1 MELYFILT
9 GLGFFLFLIG
19 VTALIWMV
27 RSGQVDDLDTP
38 ALRMLNDDE
47 PNPQNHR
54 EERPN
59 ERR

>member
-9 GLGFFLFLIG
+9 GLGFFLFLMA

-27 RSGQVDDLDTP
+27 RSGQMDDLDTP
-38 ALRMLNDDE
+38 ALRMLCDDE
-47 PNPQNHR
+47 PTPKDPD